1 MTEKLALPL
10 LLSNPPPT
18 KPSLPIQTH
27 LHHQQ
32 LKPTTPPSPP
42 PQHGTPLMHD
52 FLFKQSSDHSKPFTS
67 QTQPDPFPIPRART
81 RIGKARD
88 RNRGKPWTH
97 HRLSLQGQRVLD
109 SLNDPSF
116 ESSELDKILSLLL
129 DYHKEELSL
138 SSGGKEGLSN
148 DVLGVIKGL
157 GFYKKRDLA
166 MSVFEWFKNRN
177 DCGSVLSNSAVAVI
191 ISMLG
196 KEGKVSVAAALLN
209 DLHKDGF
216 ELDVYAYTSLITAC
230 VSNGRYRE
238 AVTVFKNM
246 EEEGCKPTL
255 ITYNVI
261 LNVYGKM
268 GMPWNKIKG
277 LFEGMK
283 NAGVL
288 PDEYTYNTLITCCRR
303 GSLHE
308 EAAAVFKDM
317 KLMGFVPDKVTYNAL
332 LDVYGKSRRTKE
344 AMEVLREMEVNG
356 CSPSIVTY
364 NSLISAYA
372 RDGLLKEAME
382 LKNQMVEGGIKL
394 DVFHLHYAF
403 VRICQSWG
411 KFAEMMKVFEDI
423 KNSCCVPDI
432 VTWNTLLAV
441 FGQNGMDS
449 EVSGVFKEM
458 KRAGFVPER
467 DTYNTLIS
475 AYSRCGSFDQ
485 AMAIYKR
492 MLEAG
497 ITPDLSTYN
506 AVLAALAR
514 GGLWE
519 QSEKILAEMKD
530 GRCKPNEL
538 TYCSLLHAYANGKEI
553 GRMLALAE
561 EICSGVIEPHAVL
574 LKTLVLVNSKC
585 DLLIEAEVAFL
596 ELKRKGF
603 SPDLSTLNAM
613 LSIYG
618 RRQMFTKTNEILNF
632 MNESGFT
639 PSLAT
644 YNSLMYMHSR
654 SENFERSEEVLKE
667 ILAKGIKP
675 DIISYNT
682 VIFAYCRNGRMKEAS
697 RIFSEMRESGLVPDV
712 ITYNTFVA
720 SYSADSMFE
729 DAIDVVRYMIKHG
742 CKPNQNTYNSVVDGY
757 CKHNH
762 RDDAIMFISSL
773 HELDP
778 HISREE
784 KGRHGDMVDM
794 DDLVKASQ
802 CLLEVEDMQVLMNTS
817 IWRA

>member
-1 MTEKLALPL
+1 M
-10 LLSNPPPT
+10 
-18 KPSLPIQTH
+18 
-27 LHHQQ
+27 
-32 LKPTTPPSPP
+32 
-42 PQHGTPLMHD
+42 
-52 FLFKQSSDHSKPFTS
+52 
-67 QTQPDPFPIPRART
+67 
-81 RIGKARD
+81 
-88 RNRGKPWTH
+88 
-97 HRLSLQGQRVLD
+97 
-109 SLNDPSF
+109 
-116 ESSELDKILSLLL
+116 
-129 DYHKEELSL
+129 
-138 SSGGKEGLSN
+138 
-148 DVLGVIKGL
+148 DV
-157 GFYKKRDLA
+157 
-166 MSVFEWFKNRN
+166 
-177 DCGSVLSNSAVAVI
+177 
-191 ISMLG
+191 
-196 KEGKVSVAAALLN
+196 
-209 DLHKDGF
+209 
-216 ELDVYAYTSLITAC
+216 
-230 VSNGRYRE
+230 
-238 AVTVFKNM
+238 
-246 EEEGCKPTL
+246 
-255 ITYNVI
+255 
-261 LNVYGKM
+261 
-268 GMPWNKIKG
+268 
-277 LFEGMK
+277 
-283 NAGVL
+283 
-288 PDEYTYNTLITCCRR
+288 
-303 GSLHE
+303 
-308 EAAAVFKDM
+308 
-317 KLMGFVPDKVTYNAL
+317 
-332 LDVYGKSRRTKE
+332 
-344 AMEVLREMEVNG
+344 
-356 CSPSIVTY
+356 
-364 NSLISAYA
+364 
-372 RDGLLKEAME
+372 
-382 LKNQMVEGGIKL
+382 
-394 DVFHLHYAF
+394 
-403 VRICQSWG
+403 
-411 KFAEMMKVFEDI
+411 
-423 KNSCCVPDI
+423 
-432 VTWNTLLAV
+432 
-441 FGQNGMDS
+441 
-449 EVSGVFKEM
+449 
-458 KRAGFVPER
+458 
-467 DTYNTLIS
+467 
-475 AYSRCGSFDQ
+475 
-485 AMAIYKR
+485 YKR

-585 DLLIEAEVAFL
+585 DLLVEAEVAFL

-603 SPDLSTLNAM
+603 SPDLSTLNAI

-697 RIFSEMRESGLVPDV
+697 RLFSEMRESGLVPDV

-720 SYSADSMFE
+720 SYAADSMFE

-784 KGRHGDMVDM
+784 KCR
-794 DDLVKASQ
+794 LSERLTKWS
-802 CLLEVEDMQVLMNTS
+802 
-817 IWRA
+817 

>member
-97 HRLSLQGQRVLD
+97 HRLSLQ
-109 SLNDPSF
+109 
-116 ESSELDKILSLLL
+116 
-129 DYHKEELSL
+129 EELSL

-618 RRQMFTKTNEILNF
+618 RRQI
-632 MNESGFT
+632 
-639 PSLAT
+639 
-644 YNSLMYMHSR
+644 R

-784 KGRHGDMVDM
+784 KGR
-794 DDLVKASQ
+794 LSERLTKWS
-802 CLLEVEDMQVLMNTS
+802 
-817 IWRA
+817 

>member
-1 MTEKLALPL
+1 MTEKLSLPL

-32 LKPTTPPSPP
+32 LKPTTPTSPP
-42 PQHGTPLMHD
+42 PQHGTPLMQD
-52 FLFKQSSDHSKPFTS
+52 FLFKQSSDFSKPITS

-88 RNRGKPWTH
+88 SNRGKPWTH

-148 DVLGVIKGL
+148 DALGVIKGL

-166 MSVFEWFKNRN
+166 LSVFEWFKNRN

-191 ISMLG
+191 IS
-196 KEGKVSVAAALLN
+196 
-209 DLHKDGF
+209 
-216 ELDVYAYTSLITAC
+216 
-230 VSNGRYRE
+230 
-238 AVTVFKNM
+238 
-246 EEEGCKPTL
+246 
-255 ITYNVI
+255 
-261 LNVYGKM
+261 
-268 GMPWNKIKG
+268 

-283 NAGVL
+283 NAGIL

-308 EAAAVFKDM
+308 EAVAVFKDM
-317 KLMGFVPDKVTYNAL
+317 KSMGFVPDKVTYNAL

-382 LKNQMVEGGIKL
+382 LKNQMVEGGINP
-394 DVFHLHYAF
+394 DVFTYTTLLSGF
-403 VRICQSWG
+403 VRAGKDESAMRVFAEMRAAGCKPNICTFNALIKMHGNRG
-411 KFAEMMKVFEDI
+411 KFAEMMKIFEEI

-467 DTYNTLIS
+467 DTYNTLI
-475 AYSRCGSFDQ
+475 
-485 AMAIYKR
+485 
-492 MLEAG
+492 
-497 ITPDLSTYN
+497 T
-506 AVLAALAR
+506 LAR

-585 DLLIEAEVAFL
+585 DLLVEAEVAFL
-596 ELKRKGF
+596 
-603 SPDLSTLNAM
+603 D
-613 LSIYG
+613 
-618 RRQMFTKTNEILNF
+618 
-632 MNESGFT
+632 
-639 PSLAT
+639 
-644 YNSLMYMHSR
+644 R

-720 SYSADSMFE
+720 SYAADSMFE

-784 KGRHGDMVDM
+784 KCRF
-794 DDLVKASQ
+794 L
-802 CLLEVEDMQVLMNTS
+802 S
-817 IWRA
+817 IELCGKERRVNGLARRAAKWPFIS